1 MKVLDKKVLDLNVDC
16 CEFVSEVPHCLSVGC
31 YQLNT
36 EINKRIGCVY
46 IYDISNEQLQLL
58 SKTETDGIL
67 DMKWRGQLLAIA
79 TSEGRLELYSRG
91 EDHSINLIK
100 YGKMSSMALSVSW
113 NDFDYVSV
121 SYVDG
126 CLAVYDVNRVEEI
139 NNMILPIYVVEKA
152 HQSEV
157 WISKFDANNNNI
169 FYSGSDGGELM
180 GWDIRA
186 EPKKPILTND
196 QYNCGVTTI
205 ESNQSWN
212 NQIIVGSYDETVKIW
227 DKRHFNQPISQIKF
241 NDGVWRL
248 RSIED
253 QPNQLFVASMRD
265 GFYILNKDED
275 QLSIEYHYLEHK
287 SLAYGLHC
295 KYQQEKFLIASASFY
310 DNLLSLWSY
319 NK

>member
-186 EPKKPILTND
+186 EPKKN
-196 QYNCGVTTI
+196 
-205 ESNQSWN
+205 
-212 NQIIVGSYDETVKIW
+212 
-227 DKRHFNQPISQIKF
+227 
-241 NDGVWRL
+241 
-248 RSIED
+248 
-253 QPNQLFVASMRD
+253 LF
-265 GFYILNKDED
+265 
-275 QLSIEYHYLEHK
+275 
-287 SLAYGLHC
+287 
-295 KYQQEKFLIASASFY
+295 
-310 DNLLSLWSY
+310 
-319 NK
+319 